1 MWRQICA
8 SWLLLGVF
16 TAVLAGL
23 SLSVA
28 PLPAGDKAVA
38 ARGGA
43 PPAPSHARAVH
54 HC

>member
-16 TAVLAGL
+16 AAALAGL

-38 ARGGA
+38 AGGGA
-43 PPAPSHARAVH
+43 RPVASHARAAH